1 MSVRMGYPGISAAVF
16 LLVLLIGSPPTS
28 ADSEKE
34 SAMEEIQSLMQQEDW
49 KKAIK
54 AIKTYHR
61 KHAKTD
67 EEKDE
72 ISDLLTTVEG
82 RQDLDE
88 IETYY
93 RKRQKIRKPVRD
105 LNKFIGEFA
114 EFPELVERAKGL
126 LQALRS
132 QFVHVLED
140 FEVWDEDDPTR
151 AGGKMTPVEDAKLV
165 KHGKKSARWKTG
177 PGWSSYAIDCTGLD
191 WGEYAY
197 FCAWIFNE
205 KKPSRPSYIRFDPTS
220 GGDHYWAY
228 RLVVDWVG
236 WKEIRMPLSGRGSLF
251 SKHGNPHWDSIDYL
265 QILHDDDAGGR
276 VDVILDDIRL
286 EKAVK

>member
-1 MSVRMGYPGISAAVF
+1 MSVRMSHPGVSAGLI
-16 LLVLLIGSPPTS
+16 LLVLLMGSPS
-28 ADSEKE
+28 SWADTEKE
-34 SAMEEIQSLMQQEDW
+34 SAMEKIQSLMQQEDW

-67 EEKDE
+67 EEKAE
-72 ISDLLTTVEG
+72 VSDLLTTAEG
-82 RQDLDE
+82 RLALDE

-105 LNKFIGEFA
+105 LNKFIGEFE
-114 EFPELVERAKGL
+114 EFPELVEKAKGL

-140 FEVWDEDDPTR
+140 FEEWDEDDPTR

-165 KHGKKSARWKTG
+165 KHGEKSARWKTG
-177 PGWSSYAIDCTGLD
+177 TGWSSLLIDCTGLD
-191 WGEYAY
+191 WGEYAF

-205 KKPSRPSYIRFDPTS
+205 KKSPRPSYIRFDPTS
-220 GGDHYWAY
+220 GMDHYWAY
-228 RLVVDWVG
+228 RLAVDWVG

-251 SKHGNPHWDSIDYL
+251 SKHGNPQWDSIEYL
-265 QILHDDDAGGR
+265 RIRHDDEAGGR
-276 VDVILDDIRL
+276 LEVILDDIRL